1 MPDIFL
7 SYNRQDRPAA
17 ERFAAALEA
26 RALDVW
32 WDAGLKV
39 GEAYDEVTEEALRS
53 ARAVVVLWSPRSVT
67 SRWVRA
73 EATVGLRQGTLFP
86 VMIEACERPVMFEL
100 TQTADLTHW
109 TGARADPVWRAFV
122 ADLEAFMAAP
132 RKPPAAAARPD
143 SADGGKAAGSGAV
156 PLMSARPGGFRN
168 QQARRRFLIGGGLA
182 AGAAIAG
189 AGGLFLWQ
197 GRHPAVEEG
206 SKSLAVLPFRNIS
219 ANPDEDYFSEGLS
232 AELRA
237 ALTRNPDLQVAAPTS
252 SRSAGAADADIR
264 AIARQLGVAF
274 LLQGTVA
281 KAGKQVRVSADLV
294 DARAGLTR
302 WSQVYERS
310 LADIFAVQSE
320 IAAKVADAL
329 AARISE
335 AVAGATASGSTR
347 TTAAKPDAASGSGNG
362 DAFEDLLH
370 GRAAYS
376 LAASEETDRE
386 ALMWFDRAIA
396 KDPDYAAAHTWRARA
411 LSVLAAQSGDPATMR
426 PLRDDAIAAA
436 TRAVQLAP
444 DFALA
449 RSTLAWVL
457 FNQALDARRA
467 KVEFDRARALAPG
480 DADTLMAF
488 ALFCARTGRLSEA
501 RRDMARALVLD
512 PLNASAFRISGTI
525 AIIARDYEQALGELE
540 RALRLNPGMSIVNAF
555 KGEALFQ
562 LGRLPDARAAY
573 EAEPSPTFKLAGLA
587 MTDWKM
593 GNTTQALASLEA
605 LRTQFGDSALFQ
617 QGQILAQFGEPD
629 AAMDALERGYE
640 QGDSGLAQL
649 RSDSFLSPLHPL
661 ARFQALL
668 SRIGFDLVPTT
679 Q

>member
-7 SYNRQDRPAA
+7 SYSRQDREAA
-17 ERFAAALEA
+17 ERFAAALET
-26 RALDVW
+26 RGLNVW

-73 EATVGLRQGTLFP
+73 EATVGLRQATLFP
-86 VMIEACERPVMFEL
+86 VMIEPCERPVMFEL

-109 TGARADPVWRAFV
+109 TGNRTDPAWRAFV
-122 ADLEAFMAAP
+122 SDLEAFMMAPRPASAATVPAGGLGQSLGNGATALSGAAP
-132 RKPPAAAARPD
+132 LA
-143 SADGGKAAGSGAV
+143 
-156 PLMSARPGGFRN
+156 SARPGGFRA
-168 QQARRRFLIGGGLA
+168 QAARRRFLIGSGLV
-182 AGAAIAG
+182 AGAALAG
-189 AGGLFLWQ
+189 AGGLFLWL
-197 GRHPAVEEG
+197 GRRPAG
-206 SKSLAVLPFRNIS
+206 DAGDRSLAVLPFRNIS
-219 ANPDEDYFSEGLS
+219 ANPGEDYFSEGLS

-237 ALTRNPDLQVAAPTS
+237 ALTRNTDLQVAAPTS
-252 SRSAGAADADIR
+252 SRNAGEAEADVG
-264 AIARQLGVAF
+264 AIARRLGVAF

-320 IAAKVADAL
+320 IAAKVAAAL
-329 AARISE
+329 AARLDEMTAAASPDRPP
-335 AVAGATASGSTR
+335 TPDPASG
-347 TTAAKPDAASGSGNG
+347 AGNG
-362 DAFEDLLH
+362 DAFEALLH

-376 LAASEETDRE
+376 LAANEESDRQ
-386 ALMWFDRAIA
+386 ALMWFDRAISM
-396 KDPDYAAAHTWRARA
+396 DPNYAAAHTWRARA

-436 TRAVQLAP
+436 SRAVQLAP

-449 RSTLAWVL
+449 RSTLGWVL

-467 KVEFDRARALAPG
+467 KVEFDKARALAPG
-480 DADTLMAF
+480 DADTLLAF

-501 RRDMARALVLD
+501 RRDVARALVLD

-525 AIIARDYEQALGELE
+525 AIIAKAYEEALGELDK
-540 RALRLNPGMSIVNAF
+540 ALGLNPGMSIAHAF

-562 LGRLPDARAAY
+562 LGRLADARAAY
-573 EAEPSPTFKLAGLA
+573 EAEPSAIFKLTGLA

-593 GNTTQALASLEA
+593 GRTTQALASLEA
-605 LRTQFGDSALFQ
+605 LRAEYGNSALFQ

-629 AAMDALERGYE
+629 AALDALERGYE
-640 QGDSGLAQL
+640 LGDSGLAQL
-649 RSDSFLSPLHPL
+649 RSDSFLVPLHQL
-661 ARFQALL
+661 SRFQALL
-668 SRIGFDLVPTT
+668 SRIGFDLVP
-679 Q
+679 